1 MNIPSQEFLE
11 KYMLL
16 ALQEAEEAF
25 YEGEIPVGCV
35 IVHEN
40 RVLAKA
46 RNQTERLKDATAHA
60 EMLALTSA
68 MNKLGTKYL
77 KNCYLFVTLEPCL
90 MCAGAIHWA
99 QIEGLFFGAYDDKKG
114 FSRYEFLPVKNVQG
128 GILKDKAQT
137 LLRTFFKKLRT

>member
-1 MNIPSQEFLE
+1 MQIPFPEAR
-11 KYMLL
+11 KYYMSL
-16 ALQEAEEAF
+16 ALQEAETAF
-25 YEGEIPVGCV
+25 FEGEIPVGCV

-40 RVLAKA
+40 KVLAKA

-77 KNCYLFVTLEPCL
+77 KNCYLFVTLEPCF

-99 QIEGLFFGAYDDKKG
+99 QIKGIFYGASDPKKG
-114 FSRYEFLPVKNVQG
+114 FSLYNFKPVKEIYG
-128 GILKDKAQT
+128 GILKEETEK
-137 LLRTFFKKLRT
+137 LLKDFFQRLRN